1 MDNYVY
7 NVIDQYFNTLSKFG
21 YVSNRK
27 VEELLVLI
35 FYFNL
40 LYNDYRGYI
49 SSEDYQDIGRAL
61 NCFYGNNCLMP
72 YPDYLKMGNLRIGD
86 VTELA
91 QRTKALEEYDKELD
105 RRILDND
112 LLIEDTIKR
121 IDEHG
126 TRLDEHDKHLTTND
140 EHLQQLDGNI
150 ALLGNQV
157 TNHEGRITTIEATR
171 VVKGKNHIQNIPDIN
186 LSAYD
191 LINS

>member
-7 NVIDQYFNTLSKFG
+7 NVIDQYFNTLSKLG

-49 SSEDYQDIGRAL
+49 NSEDYQCIGRAL
-61 NCFYGNNCLMP
+61 NCFYGNNCLIP

-86 VTELA
+86 VAELA

-105 RRILDND
+105 KRVLDND
-112 LLIEDTIKR
+112 LLIEDNIKR

-126 TRLDEHDKHLTTND
+126 MRLDDHDRHLHEHDVHLQQHD
-140 EHLQQLDGNI
+140 EHLTQND
-150 ALLGNQV
+150 NQMV
-157 TNHEGRITTIEATR
+157 NHEGRLIAIETTK
-171 VVKGKNHIQNIPDIN
+171 VVRGKSHIQDIPDID
-186 LSAYD
+186 LSTYD
-191 LINS
+191 LIDG